1 MVKLRNDFLWG
12 GAVAAHQLE
21 GGWNEGDKGIS
32 IADIATAGTND
43 KPREITDGILK
54 DQFYPNHEAI
64 DFYHRYPDDIKIFAE
79 LGINAFRTSI
89 AWSRIFPNGDE
100 ERPNEKGLE
109 FYDKLFD
116 ELLENGIEPVVTL
129 SHFEI
134 PYHLVTK
141 YGGWRNR
148 KLIKFF
154 VRFAKTVFTRY
165 KNKVRYWMTF
175 NEINNQPAI
184 NKGSLLTNS
193 GLLLKKNENAEKLMY
208 QASHYEVVASA
219 LAVQIGHQINNNF
232 KIGAMI
238 AMVPIYPASSDPK
251 DIFKA
256 QRAMQARYWF
266 ADVQAKGQY
275 PKWLVKYQEDSN
287 FDLDI
292 TLEDLD
298 VLKAGKVDYIGFSY
312 YMSMTIKSKENEP
325 ANYKYEEERD
335 IVNNPNIPTSEW
347 GWQIDPKGLRYSMN
361 WLNDKYGLPLF
372 IVENGLGAVDEINHN
387 HQIHDDYRINYLK
400 DHIEQM
406 EIVVADDGI
415 DLIGYTPWGFI
426 DLVSAGTGQMS
437 KRYGLIYVDKDDSG
451 NGTLNRYKKDSFFW
465 YKKVIESNGE
475 NLGNL

>member
-193 GLLLKKNENAEKLMY
+193 GLLLKKTRM
-208 QASHYEVVASA
+208 
-219 LAVQIGHQINNNF
+219 
-232 KIGAMI
+232 
-238 AMVPIYPASSDPK
+238 
-251 DIFKA
+251 
-256 QRAMQARYWF
+256 
-266 ADVQAKGQY
+266 
-275 PKWLVKYQEDSN
+275 
-287 FDLDI
+287 
-292 TLEDLD
+292 
-298 VLKAGKVDYIGFSY
+298 LKS
-312 YMSMTIKSKENEP
+312 
-325 ANYKYEEERD
+325 
-335 IVNNPNIPTSEW
+335 
-347 GWQIDPKGLRYSMN
+347 
-361 WLNDKYGLPLF
+361 
-372 IVENGLGAVDEINHN
+372 
-387 HQIHDDYRINYLK
+387 
-400 DHIEQM
+400 
-406 EIVVADDGI
+406 
-415 DLIGYTPWGFI
+415 
-426 DLVSAGTGQMS
+426 
-437 KRYGLIYVDKDDSG
+437 
-451 NGTLNRYKKDSFFW
+451 
-465 YKKVIESNGE
+465 
-475 NLGNL
+475 